1 MFPSQKL
8 LHMAIAGLTLTIPIS
23 SFFLHTSLAQ
33 QQFHEHVD
41 CKAFTTL
48 IPLNTSQ
55 GFQRY
60 NNNISTFKQLRL
72 RSSRLNIPWAN
83 SPDSVA
89 QTSPV
94 WNSIASLICAFVQY
108 EVNTPTFVAP
118 SHQHHH
124 KGPLKILSVYKEAR
138 EWMHLSHTCSCWLAS
153 PSFAW
158 CYSNNTFHTF
168 DSWFATY
175 GWPSPLASHIT
186 CKTSRAMQLP

>member
-8 LHMAIAGLTLTIPIS
+8 LHMAIAGLALTIPIS
-23 SFFLHTSLAQ
+23 SFFLHT
-33 QQFHEHVD
+33 H
-41 CKAFTTL
+41 
-48 IPLNTSQ
+48 IPSSATVSWTCGLQRFFILLNTSQ

-72 RSSRLNIPWAN
+72 CSSRLNIPWAN

-94 WNSIASLICAFVQY
+94 WNSIASLISAFVQCD
-108 EVNTPTFVAP
+108 VNTPTFVAP

-124 KGPLKILSVYKEAR
+124 KDPLKILSVYKEAR

-158 CYSNNTFHTF
+158 SYSNNTFRTF
-168 DSWFATY
+168 DSWFAT
-175 GWPSPLASHIT
+175 
-186 CKTSRAMQLP
+186 